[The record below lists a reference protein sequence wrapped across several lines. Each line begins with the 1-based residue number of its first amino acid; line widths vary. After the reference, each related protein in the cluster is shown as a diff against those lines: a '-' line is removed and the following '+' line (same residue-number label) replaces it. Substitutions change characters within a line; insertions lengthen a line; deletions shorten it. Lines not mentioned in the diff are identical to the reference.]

1 VIAGE
6 EVAPPGVAAG
16 PAALT
21 CREFVDLLYD
31 YLLGGLGAERTAAMN
46 AHLAVCPSCVAYLK
60 SYEASIRM
68 GRLALGPSEGPVP
81 AEVPEALV
89 RAVLAARPPRT
100 PVKRL

>member
-1 VIAGE
+1 MSVE
-6 EVAPPGVAAG
+6 EVAPGRAAHG

-21 CREFVDLLYD
+21 CREFVELLYD

-46 AHLAVCPSCVAYLK
+46 AHLAACPSCVAYLR

-68 GRLALGPSEGPVP
+68 GRMALTPSDDPVP

-89 RAVLAARPPRT
+89 RAVLAARREP
-100 PVKRL
+100 